1 MAADFSTTGTRNLQ
15 AVSPITGIP
24 MTMACWFNTP
34 ANSVQKTLI
43 SVGIS
48 GATHRCLLQISATN
62 TLQAFTVGSVS
73 SSSSYGT
80 AITGNVW
87 NHGCGV
93 FAATNSRTAYLN
105 GDAATT
111 NTGTSTID
119 PLNNIAIGARWAT
132 TLGVHMRGLL
142 ADVGIWNVALT
153 LAEIQS
159 LADGMACDK
168 VRPQSLVFY
177 SPLVREFIDKKG
189 ISISNNNGVTVA
201 DHTKIYA

>member
-1 MAADFSTTGTRNLQ
+1 LQ

-48 GATHRCLLQISATN
+48 GATHRCLLQISTTN

-73 SSSSYGT
+73 ASSNYGT

-111 NTGTSTID
+111 NTGNSTTN
-119 PLNNIAIGARWAT
+119 PFNNIAIGARWAT
-132 TLGVHMRGLL
+132 TLGIHMRGLL

-153 LAEIQS
+153 QAEIQS

-177 SPLVREFIDKKG
+177 APLVREFIDKKG
-189 ISISNNNGVTVA
+189 ISISNNNETTVSN
-201 DHTKIYA
+201 HTRIYA

>member
-1 MAADFSTTGTRNLQ
+1 MASDFSTAGTRNLQ
-15 AVSPITGIP
+15 AVSPITNVP

-43 SVGIS
+43 SVGVS
-48 GATHRCLLQISATN
+48 GAAHRCLLQISATN
-62 TLQAFTVGSVS
+62 TLQAFTVGTVS
-73 SSSSYGT
+73 ASSTYNT

-111 NTGTSTID
+111 NVGASIVN

-132 TLGVHMRGLL
+132 TLGVYMRGLL

-153 LAEIQS
+153 QAEIQS
-159 LADGMACDK
+159 LSDGIACDK
-168 VRPQSLVFY
+168 VRPQSLIFY
-177 SPLVREFIDKKG
+177 TPLIREFIDKKG
-189 ISISNNNGVTVA
+189 EIITNNGVTVA
-201 DHTKIYA
+201 DHPRIYI